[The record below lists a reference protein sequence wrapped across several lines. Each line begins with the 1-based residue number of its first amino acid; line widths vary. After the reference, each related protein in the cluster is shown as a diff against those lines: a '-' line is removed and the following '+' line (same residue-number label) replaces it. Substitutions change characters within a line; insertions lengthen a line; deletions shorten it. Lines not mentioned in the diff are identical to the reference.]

1 MQCDSLG
8 VVPVDSYLL
17 YRRATRSILSM
28 YLSFLF
34 RCCPVSLTSKVATQ
48 LDDTFD
54 VDNLRLPSGITAPLT
69 RRKSQRFGPGQKFL
83 RGPIP
88 WDWLSVAA
96 RLPGKALQ
104 VGLAIWHIAG
114 LKNAMTVELS
124 RVPLES
130 LGVTRQTG
138 YRGLKAL
145 ENAGLIKAGR
155 RSGLKTRVTI
165 LNMR

>member
-1 MQCDSLG
+1 MGLAAGS
-8 VVPVDSYLL
+8 
-17 YRRATRSILSM
+17 R
-28 YLSFLF
+28 
-34 RCCPVSLTSKVATQ
+34 TS
-48 LDDTFD
+48 
-54 VDNLRLPSGITAPLT
+54 S
-69 RRKSQRFGPGQKFL
+69 
-83 RGPIP
+83 
-88 WDWLSVAA
+88 
-96 RLPGKALQ
+96 GKALQ
-104 VGLAIWHIAG
+104 VGLAIWHLAG